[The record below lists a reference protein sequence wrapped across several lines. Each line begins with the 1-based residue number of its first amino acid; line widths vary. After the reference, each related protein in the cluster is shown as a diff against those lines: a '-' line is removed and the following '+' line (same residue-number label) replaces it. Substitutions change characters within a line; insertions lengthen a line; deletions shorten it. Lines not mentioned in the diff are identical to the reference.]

1 MNAMGK
7 EIMAKRIT
15 VTIKLTLKM
24 NKKKPIIMKWKED
37 TNKDKK
43 DPREATTGIRE
54 ERDPSENQKD
64 RVPAEA
70 SDNRQQET
78 ETVGTASRRNRKIP
92 VTRRD
97 DFFVDNHQQKAGKI
111 EKEDIIKDSSQVRGN
126 TSLNI
131 FHQNIRGLGN
141 KTNELYCHLQQDLPH
156 ILCLSEHHL
165 SESELQLI
173 HLADYSLGASYSRK
187 TFLKGGVS
195 IFVYRNLKYN
205 TIKIDEHNIDKDIEA
220 CAIQLDSTLNKLSIL
235 TVYRSPKVDF
245 TIFLKQLDLILQ
257 KLYNNKYSILI
268 CGDVNVN
275 YLVDSNRRS
284 QLDAVLHSYNLMDII
299 EFPTRYGLKRPST
312 MSLSTHPFLENMSY
326 TLL

>member
-1 MNAMGK
+1 MNAIGK
-7 EIMAKRIT
+7 EIMTKRIT
-15 VTIKLTLKM
+15 ETIKHTLKM
-24 NKKKPIIMKWKED
+24 NIKEPIIMKWKED

-187 TFLKGGVS
+187 TFLKEGV
-195 IFVYRNLKYN
+195 YL
-205 TIKIDEHNIDKDIEA
+205 
-220 CAIQLDSTLNKLSIL
+220 
-235 TVYRSPKVDF
+235 F
-245 TIFLKQLDLILQ
+245 T
-257 KLYNNKYSILI
+257 
-268 CGDVNVN
+268 
-275 YLVDSNRRS
+275 
-284 QLDAVLHSYNLMDII
+284 
-299 EFPTRYGLKRPST
+299 ET
-312 MSLSTHPFLENMSY
+312 
-326 TLL
+326 